1 MSSSTTIPKK
11 NKNFVYFGDA
21 NIDEDFTC
29 PICMEPFDMPVC
41 TPCDHTFCHECIE
54 QWLDKNEKCCP
65 TCRSLLNS
73 NSLKPAS
80 RLICN
85 KIDRYLVKC
94 LACDQTNIQRGHFN
108 DHLQKMCSKVEVS
121 CQRADI
127 KCPWKGPKDES
138 QKHLSTCVYDQM
150 RPILDDLLTINTRLN
165 EENHKQKNLLEQLT
179 AELGNMRQELT
190 QMSKE
195 LQDIRGSKFYSD
207 QVENIFTS
215 TDLK

>member
-1 MSSSTTIPKK
+1 
-11 NKNFVYFGDA
+11 
-21 NIDEDFTC
+21 
-29 PICMEPFDMPVC
+29 
-41 TPCDHTFCHECIE
+41 
-54 QWLDKNEKCCP
+54 
-65 TCRSLLNS
+65 
-73 NSLKPAS
+73 
-80 RLICN
+80 
-85 KIDRYLVKC
+85 
-94 LACDQTNIQRGHFN
+94 
-108 DHLQKMCSKVEVS
+108 MCSKVEVS

-127 KCPWKGPKDES
+127 KCPWKGPKDEL

-190 QMSKE
+190 RMSKE
-195 LQDIRGSKFYSD
+195 LQDVRGGKFYSD